1 LFTRI
6 ADFIRETDKILLILC
21 TFCSCYGCLAVFSA
35 TRPDNNFRAVLV
47 QVLSTVAGIA
57 AASVISTVDYEHF
70 IKRWYVAAVLGVVP
84 VILTFFIGIAPGE
97 TDDKAWLDLG
107 FTTFQPSELMKI
119 CFMITFAAHISH
131 VKKDINRPKVLLPVC
146 LHGVFPTILIFFQGD
161 YGTALVFAVMF
172 VGMLWAAGVSW
183 KYFTAAITAAVIAS
197 PILYF
202 FVLNDDHRARIK
214 NMFDIDGDIRGIGYQ
229 QYRGRIALSNG
240 GLFGQGL
247 LRGELTQTKDGIP
260 EARNDFIFVTIGEEL
275 GMLGCIVVVILLAAV
290 CLRALHIARI
300 CRKESGK
307 LICAGFFSML
317 FAQIVINLGMCLSI
331 LPVVGITLPFF
342 SAGGTSLLCLFL
354 GVGVVMSVYMHRN
367 SRTIYLHD

>member
-1 LFTRI
+1 M
-6 ADFIRETDKILLILC
+6 
-21 TFCSCYGCLAVFSA
+21 
-35 TRPDNNFRAVLV
+35 V

-57 AASVISTVDYEHF
+57 AAAVISTIDYEHF